1 MMQEKEAKG
10 ENKMPKGK
18 GTYGKQVGRPSEDAR
33 SRRETYQLGGQ
44 VGQQGFG
51 QRPLGSGVVSPMV
64 SPPLQGVASPIPQ
77 LQYEEGGKIKHK
89 TSTGQVNEYPDTK
102 KGRSM
107 MEEDKITDSIKA
119 KREAKAKKEA
129 ASKAKVKK
137 AKDIK
142 KSQARDKK
150 DKKAGV
156 KKYGSHWAQG
166 ELKDMGSGRTN

>member
-1 MMQEKEAKG
+1 MMQEKG

-44 VGQQGFG
+44 IPGQPGFG
-51 QRPLGSGVVSPMV
+51 QRPIV

-77 LQYEEGGKIKHK
+77 LQYEEGGKITHK

-142 KSQARDKK
+142 KSQAKDKK

>member
-1 MMQEKEAKG
+1 
-10 ENKMPKGK
+10 MPKGK
-18 GTYGKQVGRPSEDAR
+18 GTYGKQVGRPSKDAR
-33 SRRETYQLGGQ
+33 SRSVKTYAGG
-44 VGQQGFG
+44 
-51 QRPLGSGVVSPMV
+51 GVTGYNV
-64 SPPLQGVASPIPQ
+64 PQ
-77 LQYEEGGKIKHK
+77 PEWDQWGRGHRMNPRLKKGGKITHK